1 MNYEIKVFSELNS
14 ELKAYWQ
21 NLEAKSNG
29 YCFQSYDWFENWMN
43 NFRIDNKKYSLCVV
57 TVSIQSKILCIL
69 PFEIEK
75 KVNLKILKWAGGKH
89 SDYMAPILSEDFNLN
104 KYDFINLWRKITKLI
119 PDIDLIYLSKQP
131 QCINTVKNPFVS
143 FLKNYKDS
151 NTYNISLPKTW
162 KEYTTQILKKNFHI
176 QNLRK
181 KKLLKKLGIVRFKI
195 VTNENEKNKYIE
207 ELIKQKNARLSSQGI
222 KDIFKLEDLNFYKN
236 FERKKLSKIKTHL
249 SALSLNNELIAIHW
263 GIIYNRRFYYLL
275 LSMKEDNLKK
285 YSPGRLLI
293 SLLVRWS
300 IAKKMQIFD
309 FTLGDEGYKK
319 SWANRTSA
327 LHNYIQL
334 SSLRGLILYILIK
347 IKLILKL
354 IYRKNILTS

>member
-1 MNYEIKVFSELNS
+1 M
-14 ELKAYWQ
+14 
-21 NLEAKSNG
+21 
-29 YCFQSYDWFENWMN
+29 
-43 NFRIDNKKYSLCVV
+43 
-57 TVSIQSKILCIL
+57 
-69 PFEIEK
+69 
-75 KVNLKILKWAGGKH
+75 
-89 SDYMAPILSEDFNLN
+89 
-104 KYDFINLWRKITKLI
+104 
-119 PDIDLIYLSKQP
+119 
-131 QCINTVKNPFVS
+131 
-143 FLKNYKDS
+143 
-151 NTYNISLPKTW
+151 
-162 KEYTTQILKKNFHI
+162 KEYTIQILKKNFHI

-207 ELIKQKNARLSSQGI
+207 ELIKQKNARLSSLGI

-293 SLLVRWS
+293 SLLIRLS

-319 SWANRTSA
+319 SWANRSSA

-354 IYRKNILTS
+354 IYKKNILTS

>member
-1 MNYEIKVFSELNS
+1 MELSFTEKKSIRKNFGKLKEILSIPNLIEVQKKSYKQFLTITDQNNSDLQKGFDEYEWRKKSTSFLDYIDYRSLNLKSKTWSGENIKHIGVKQVPLILSWAITIHKSQGSTIPSVHIDLDKGSFDHGQTYVALSRTEEISDISLSNPIKNHDIKVI
-14 ELKAYWQ
+14 
-21 NLEAKSNG
+21 
-29 YCFQSYDWFENWMN
+29 
-43 NFRIDNKKYSLCVV
+43 NFKRLYPN
-57 TVSIQSKILCIL
+57 ILF
-69 PFEIEK
+69 P
-75 KVNLKILKWAGGKH
+75 GK
-89 SDYMAPILSEDFNLN
+89 N
-104 KYDFINLWRKITKLI
+104 
-119 PDIDLIYLSKQP
+119 Q
-131 QCINTVKNPFVS
+131 
-143 FLKNYKDS
+143 
-151 NTYNISLPKTW
+151 
-162 KEYTTQILKKNFHI
+162 
-176 QNLRK
+176 
-181 KKLLKKLGIVRFKI
+181 
-195 VTNENEKNKYIE
+195 YIE

-309 FTLGDEGYKK
+309 FTLGEEGYKK
-319 SWANRTSA
+319 SWVNRSSA

-354 IYRKNILTS
+354 IYKKNISTS

>member
-1 MNYEIKVFSELNS
+1 M
-14 ELKAYWQ
+14 
-21 NLEAKSNG
+21 
-29 YCFQSYDWFENWMN
+29 
-43 NFRIDNKKYSLCVV
+43 
-57 TVSIQSKILCIL
+57 
-69 PFEIEK
+69 
-75 KVNLKILKWAGGKH
+75 
-89 SDYMAPILSEDFNLN
+89 
-104 KYDFINLWRKITKLI
+104 
-119 PDIDLIYLSKQP
+119 
-131 QCINTVKNPFVS
+131 
-143 FLKNYKDS
+143 
-151 NTYNISLPKTW
+151 
-162 KEYTTQILKKNFHI
+162 
-176 QNLRK
+176 
-181 KKLLKKLGIVRFKI
+181 
-195 VTNENEKNKYIE
+195 
-207 ELIKQKNARLSSQGI
+207 IKQKNARLSSRGI

-319 SWANRTSA
+319 SWANRSSA

-354 IYRKNILTS
+354 IYKKNILTS